1 MEHRT
6 LANWLFDASAIFVA
20 VVLAELVVL
29 LLHAQ
34 LGGASS
40 LLAAVGT
47 PPQAS
52 YSGNVEVST

>member
-29 LLHAQ
+29 LLQQQ

-40 LLAAVGT
+40 LLAAVGK
-47 PPQAS
+47 PPRAS
-52 YSGNVEVST
+52 YSGNVEVSA